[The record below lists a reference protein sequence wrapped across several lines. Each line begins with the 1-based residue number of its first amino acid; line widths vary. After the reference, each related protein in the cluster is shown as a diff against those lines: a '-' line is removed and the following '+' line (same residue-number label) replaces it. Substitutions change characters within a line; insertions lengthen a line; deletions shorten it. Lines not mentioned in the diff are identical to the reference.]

1 MTIHGKCVL
10 TGVLVVAGYA
20 FMVSA
25 LGMMNRP
32 SDVSLFAGLALL
44 FSLASLLPL
53 GLRTI
58 WRRRI

>member
-1 MTIHGKCVL
+1 MNAYGKCVL
-10 TGVLVVAGYA
+10 TGAALIGSYAVLVR
-20 FMVSA
+20 A

-32 SDVSLFAGLALL
+32 SDVSLYTGLALV
-44 FSLASLLPL
+44 FGLACLLPF